1 MKQAIG
7 ILFSCP
13 QREGTPTLPGL
24 LRLIFITLCLFIAQS
39 SAAQAQTSAPAPLP
53 LAAQEALDKGIIA
66 ARVPDYLLA
75 IRYFEEARK
84 LAPHAPVVF
93 LNMGLAESRI
103 PGRELR
109 AMAWFG
115 AYLSAYPDAPNA
127 VAVKEQINV
136 LEVRNR
142 SNVLR
147 LIKTVQDA
155 ANQIS
160 DQDIADKKSGST
172 REGMMLGKSPAKVY
186 RLPHLWVKAGD
197 IASAQKAAEL
207 IQVADDISL
216 KSEAQWVIAKAQ
228 IHAGD
233 IAGAFK
239 TATLIQYPFWKG
251 ATQEAISE
259 AQARAGD
266 VVGAQ
271 KTAALIQ
278 DADKKSSA
286 QISIAIAQARAGDIA
301 DAQKTAAL
309 IQGASWKGGLA
320 RLAIV
325 EAQVKAGDLVGAKDT
340 ADLIQDADYKSRAQT
355 AIAQTKA
362 GMSNTPNS
370 ARQSMSGAQPIQPV
384 ITISDWLNK
393 LDDDNKK
400 NNCPLNTARFLDLA
414 GYLKSLPPPD
424 YPASP
429 IFVHAA
435 GGRVLPL
442 PRSGDPRRAME
453 SLYETVEKLLDA
465 HKVISEM
472 LKQQAKI

>member
-1 MKQAIG
+1 MNLATAFHLPSRACDAIA
-7 ILFSCP
+7 LS
-13 QREGTPTLPGL
+13 R
-24 LRLIFITLCLFIAQS
+24 RLLCLLMVALCFSFAQPF
-39 SAAQAQTSAPAPLP
+39 AAVAQTNVAPLP
-53 LAAQEALDKGIIA
+53 PAAQEALDKGIIA
-66 ARVPDYLLA
+66 AKVPDYLLA

-84 LAPHAPVVF
+84 LAPQAPVVF
-93 LNMGLAESRI
+93 LNMGLAESKI

-127 VAVKEQINV
+127 AAVKDQINV
-136 LEVRNR
+136 LEVRIR

-172 REGMMLGKSPAKVY
+172 KEGMMVGKSPAKVY

-197 IASAQKAAEL
+197 IASAQKAADL

-251 ATQEAISE
+251 ATQEAISG

-325 EAQVKAGDLVGAKDT
+325 EAQVKAGDIVGAKDT
-340 ADLIQDADYKSRAQT
+340 ADLIQDADYKSKAQT

-362 GMSNTPNS
+362 GMTNAPNS
-370 ARQSMSGAQPIQPV
+370 ARPSTSGAQPIQPV

-393 LDDDNKK
+393 LDDDNKR
-400 NNCPLNTARFLDLA
+400 NDCPLNTERFLDLT

-424 YPASP
+424 YPGLV
-429 IFVHAA
+429 FVHGAA
-435 GGRVLPL
+435 GRVGPLPPSGDSRRVL
-442 PRSGDPRRAME
+442 E
-453 SLYETVEKLLDA
+453 SLYETAEKILDA
-465 HKVISEM
+465 QNVIAGM
-472 LKQQAKI
+472 LKQQAK

>member
-1 MKQAIG
+1 MKQVAIPFRRPPYDAMATS
-7 ILFSCP
+7 L
-13 QREGTPTLPGL
+13 RL
-24 LRLIFITLCLFIAQS
+24 LRLLMVTLCFNLAQPF
-39 SAAQAQTSAPAPLP
+39 AAQAQTSDTAPLP
-53 LAAQEALDKGIIA
+53 PAAQEALDKGIIA

-75 IRYFEEARK
+75 IRYFDEARK
-84 LAPHAPVVF
+84 LAPQAPVVF
-93 LNMGLAESRI
+93 LNMGLAESRV

-155 ANQIS
+155 ANRIS
-160 DQDIADKKSGST
+160 DQDVADKKSGST
-172 REGMMLGKSPAKVY
+172 KEGMMLGKSPAKVY
-186 RLPHLWVKAGD
+186 QLPHLWVKAGD

-207 IQVADDISL
+207 IQVEDDISL

-228 IHAGD
+228 LQAGD
-233 IAGAFK
+233 IAGALK
-239 TATLIQYPFWKG
+239 TANLIQYPFWKS
-251 ATQEAISE
+251 ATQKAI
-259 AQARAGD
+259 AQAQLAVAQTQAMAGN

-271 KTAALIQ
+271 KTA
-278 DADKKSSA
+278 
-286 QISIAIAQARAGDIA
+286 
-301 DAQKTAAL
+301 
-309 IQGASWKGGLA
+309 
-320 RLAIV
+320 
-325 EAQVKAGDLVGAKDT
+325 
-340 ADLIQDADYKSRAQT
+340 DLIQNAEYRDAALSFITKTKTRAANSEQQST
-355 AIAQTKA
+355 AGT
-362 GMSNTPNS
+362 
-370 ARQSMSGAQPIQPV
+370 QPIQPV
-384 ITISDWLNK
+384 IPISDWLNK
-393 LDDDNKK
+393 LDDDNKR
-400 NNCPLNTARFLDLA
+400 NNCPLNTNRFLDLS

-442 PRSGDPRRAME
+442 PPSGDSRRVLE

-465 HKVISEM
+465 QNVISGM
-472 LKQQAKI
+472 LKQQAKR